1 MRVIKIR
8 IENTAFDKAENLKFC
23 ISTFKFVFNL
33 TEIEYYG
40 NIVYGLRNKQKVSK
54 EILFFL

>member
-23 ISTFKFVFNL
+23 ILFSL
-33 TEIEYYG
+33 TEMEYYG
-40 NIVYGLRNKQKVSK
+40 NIIYGLRIKQKVSK
-54 EILFFL
+54 EIPF